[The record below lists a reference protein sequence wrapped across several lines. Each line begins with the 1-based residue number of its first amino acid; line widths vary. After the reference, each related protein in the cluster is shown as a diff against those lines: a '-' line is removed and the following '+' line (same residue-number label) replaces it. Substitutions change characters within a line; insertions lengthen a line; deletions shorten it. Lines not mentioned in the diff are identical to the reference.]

1 MTRLSLM
8 IVLAILAV
16 PSATHAQSGGA
27 GCSRFLGIDFCNDPR
42 AEIERRQAKEIAS
55 RDRNEEKRNESSE
68 RQPVDTGGAGVD
80 DEKARSDKEHRK
92 AERQAKREAKKA
104 AKEAKRAARKAAKAE
119 AKEKAREEKRAAKA
133 AAKTAKKAAKAAAK
147 AEKKAAKRA
156 AKEARKAEKAA
167 AKEAKRAGARG
178 RESGQG

>member
-27 GCSRFLGIDFCNDPR
+27 GCSRFLGFDFYNDPGG
-42 AEIERRQAKEIAS
+42 EIERRQAKEIAS

-80 DEKARSDKEHRK
+80 DEKARSDKELRK

-104 AKEAKRAARKAAKAE
+104 AKEAKRA
-119 AKEKAREEKRAAKA
+119 
-133 AAKTAKKAAKAAAK
+133 
-147 AEKKAAKRA
+147 
-156 AKEARKAEKAA
+156 
-167 AKEAKRAGARG
+167 GARG